1 MSEKRLMDCLFL
13 LSSGCFVSSAA
24 FLCTC
29 RLSLRPPPCQTS
41 ITIIPSSLEWR
52 WAFVRLSVFLVPS
65 IPILYLRR
73 ASRLKDSWRR
83 KRTTQRLTNT
93 FWPFLG
99 GWREG
104 VNKWLLW
111 IEEEK
116 QCAYRLIEGCTQN
129 RLMRLET
136 SQLCWKK
143 NVDRSSSYYDPKS
156 LTRDVQVEMGA
167 KYRGG
172 GEYEMSTNFLHLG
185 HFQNLACICIGKVAC
200 ILIFDKKMHV
210 SRPFRGGV
218 HVGGED
224 NGCRI

>member
-1 MSEKRLMDCLFL
+1 MFRLL
-13 LSSGCFVSSAA
+13 LCCVHVV
-24 FLCTC
+24 C
-29 RLSLRPPPCQTS
+29 RSVRRLVKPPPPLS
-41 ITIIPSSLEWR
+41 PHRALEWR

-65 IPILYLRR
+65 IPILDLRR

-99 GWREG
+99 GWRQG

-129 RLMRLET
+129 RLIRLET

-156 LTRDVQVEMGA
+156 LTRDVQVEIEA

-172 GEYEMSTNFLHLG
+172 GGSMKCL
-185 HFQNLACICIGKVAC
+185 
-200 ILIFDKKMHV
+200 
-210 SRPFRGGV
+210 
-218 HVGGED
+218 
-224 NGCRI
+224 RISSI